1 MFTQYSCRYGFLLA
15 VVVLW
20 SAGGCGESTR
30 SPAGRLTR
38 ASGQFA
44 SRRIP
49 DMAVDRVRPQAA
61 RVFQQHFRIDPALS
75 TGDMLVSRPM
85 ETTERVGT
93 GRVRDVLGS
102 PNRHRLMATLWISQA
117 GSDVVLQ
124 CQVRVER
131 LDTAERAA
139 FALARWVMIARRTH
153 RSTGTGPHRPACARS
168 GYRPAGSARPKRIS
182 SINSWI
188 DSWAPSRHPEFLP
201 QQRRPHDDAG

>member
-1 MFTQYSCRYGFLLA
+1 MFTQYISRCGFLVA

-49 DMAVDRVRPQAA
+49 DMTADRVRPQAA

-139 FALARWVMIARRTH
+139 FAREMGDDRPTDTPIDRHGASSASVREEWV
-153 RSTGTGPHRPACARS
+153 
-168 GYRPAGSARPKRIS
+168 PAGRERQTEAEILDQLMDRLVGTQP
-182 SINSWI
+182 
-188 DSWAPSRHPEFLP
+188 AP
-201 QQRRPHDDAG
+201 